1 MGFDGRS
8 IGTPIQKY
16 SLFFKRFLAII
27 LGRMAFHGV
36 ASTMNEGSKK
46 TRRDLDRTDR
56 SILRILQQEGRISF
70 TELGERV
77 NLSTTPCTERVRR
90 LERDGVILGYHA
102 RLNPQ
107 QLRAGLLVFVE
118 LSLDY
123 KSGDTFEEFRRAVLK
138 LPQVLEC
145 HLVSGEFDYLIK
157 ARISEM
163 ASYRKLLGDILL
175 KLPHV
180 RESKSYIV
188 MEEVKETLALP
199 IPD

>member
-1 MGFDGRS
+1 
-8 IGTPIQKY
+8 
-16 SLFFKRFLAII
+16 
-27 LGRMAFHGV
+27 
-36 ASTMNEGSKK
+36 MNEGIKK
-46 TRRDLDRTDR
+46 GRRDLDRTDR

-107 QLRAGLLVFVE
+107 LLRAGLLVFVE

-188 MEEVKETLALP
+188 MEEVKETLELP
-199 IPD
+199 VPD